1 MYFDKCDH
9 HSGVYTLRFATKRL
23 LPTRLILMDG
33 YWYCTAF
40 DLTKKHGGPTVAIL
54 WHRSWWKHPIKPC
67 MQKRSCWIRTR
78 SKCKPIE
85 TFPSRLRS
93 VKQERIFLKHP
104 FSNMS
109 LCQRETGTWIEGKFD
124 QTELR
129 FMTNYF
135 LGFGEHVEIISP
147 EILRKDYLDCIK
159 RSWLVMSEK
168 RF

>member
-1 MYFDKCDH
+1 
-9 HSGVYTLRFATKRL
+9 
-23 LPTRLILMDG
+23 
-33 YWYCTAF
+33 
-40 DLTKKHGGPTVAIL
+40 
-54 WHRSWWKHPIKPC
+54 
-67 MQKRSCWIRTR
+67 
-78 SKCKPIE
+78 
-85 TFPSRLRS
+85 
-93 VKQERIFLKHP
+93 
-104 FSNMS
+104 MS